1 MGEVAQLFV
10 AAARR
15 SPMVERIAVQAIA
28 NRGFE
33 GCVHGRPG
41 SRRQVLLVEGEMLR
55 ELGLSAGVVRENITT
70 EGIRLGELESGRR
83 LRIGGAVLEVTV
95 PCEPCDKMDAIRP
108 GLQDELQGRRGTLCR
123 VIENGLIRRGDALDV
138 IELAAARNEE
148 SKGGA

>member
-1 MGEVAQLFV
+1 
-10 AAARR
+10 
-15 SPMVERIAVQAIA
+15 MVERIAVQAIA

-55 ELGLSAGVVRENITT
+55 ELGLSPGVVRENITT

>member
-1 MGEVAQLFV
+1 
-10 AAARR
+10 
-15 SPMVERIAVQAIA
+15 MVERIEVQAIA

-33 GCVHGRPG
+33 GCVHGRRG
-41 SRRQVLLVEGEMLR
+41 SRRQVLLAEGETLR
-55 ELGLSAGVVRENITT
+55 ELGLSPGVVRENITT
-70 EGIRLGELESGRR
+70 EGIRLGEIESGRR

-148 SKGGA
+148 SKGGT